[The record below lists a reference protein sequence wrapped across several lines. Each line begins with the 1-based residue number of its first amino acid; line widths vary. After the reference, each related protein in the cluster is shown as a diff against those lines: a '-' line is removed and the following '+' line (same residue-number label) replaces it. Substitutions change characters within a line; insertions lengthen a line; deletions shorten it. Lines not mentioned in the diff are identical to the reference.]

1 MNETMKKINN
11 IEVGKRIKGLA
22 KEHGYYIAKIQ
33 MDTGLSYDTI
43 SRMNRGISLTK
54 ENIGIIARYYGV
66 AVDYILYGNQEKS
79 VSDKDYYLER
89 FEQLD
94 VNELKKLYN
103 IAVVSDIIREC

>member
-1 MNETMKKINN
+1 MMKKINN

-33 MDTGLSYDTI
+33 
-43 SRMNRGISLTK
+43 
-54 ENIGIIARYYGV
+54 IIAKYYGV
-66 AVDYILYGNQEKS
+66 TVDYILYGNQEKS
-79 VSDKDYYLER
+79 ASDKDYYLER

-103 IAVVSDIIREC
+103 IAVASDIIREK

>member
-1 MNETMKKINN
+1 MKKINN

-22 KEHGYYIAKIQ
+22 KEHGYCIAKIQ

-54 ENIGIIARYYGV
+54 DNIGIIARYYGV
-66 AVDYILYGNQEKS
+66 SIDYILYGNQEKS

-103 IAVVSDIIREC
+103 IAVASDIIREC

>member
-1 MNETMKKINN
+1 MSRMKKINN

-54 ENIGIIARYYGV
+54 DNIGIIARYYGV

-79 VSDKDYYLER
+79 ASDKDYYLER

-103 IAVVSDIIREC
+103 IAVASDIIREC